1 MSHRLRK
8 PRKKDMRIIVTGAAG
23 FLGTHVCEYLTKK
36 GHKITGIDNL
46 TMSELRRTGY
56 SPQVTR
62 EYNIDFLRRQKTALL
77 MKDIINWSEIEKV
90 EGDFIIH
97 CAAQPAMTIALEQP
111 RLDLQTNVVGTF
123 NMLELARKIDAPIV
137 TCSTIHVYG
146 NKVNQFLKEKKTR
159 FVGES
164 TSEDDPTLQG
174 DMTPLHASKMSTELY
189 VRTYIETYGLKAAV
203 FRLTGMYGPRQFAGM
218 DHGWVSNFII
228 RTLTMK
234 PIIIFGT
241 DKQVRDILFATDAC
255 KAFEAFLENQISGT
269 YNIGGGIR
277 NSISLKEC
285 LAKIREITGLEQ
297 SICFK
302 PPRFGDLHYFV
313 CDISKARKNLKWA
326 PKVSTNEGLRKTI
339 EWAKKNKTLFRVDR

>member
-1 MSHRLRK
+1 
-8 PRKKDMRIIVTGAAG
+8 MRVIVTGAAG
-23 FLGTHVCEYLTKK
+23 FLGTHVCEYLRKK
-36 GHKITGIDNL
+36 GHEIIGIDNL

-56 SPQVTR
+56 SPQIAR
-62 EYNIDFLRRQKTALL
+62 EYNVDFLKRQRITLL
-77 MKDIINWSEIEKV
+77 VKDITNWSEIETIR
-90 EGDFIIH
+90 GDFIIH

-111 RLDLQTNVVGTF
+111 RLDLQANVVGTF
-123 NMLELARKIDAPIV
+123 NMLELARKTDAPIV

-146 NKVNQFLKEKKTR
+146 NKANQSLKEKETR

-164 TSEDDPTLQG
+164 TSEDAPILQG
-174 DMTPLHASKMSTELY
+174 DMTPLHSSKMSTELY
-189 VRTYIETYGLKAAV
+189 VRAYIEAYGLKAAV

-228 RTLTMK
+228 RTLTRK

-255 KAFEAFLENQISGT
+255 RAFEAFLRNQVSGT
-269 YNIGGGIR
+269 YNIGGGTK

-285 LAKIREITGLEQ
+285 LAKIREITRVKQ
-297 SICFK
+297 SISFK

-313 CDISKARKNLKWA
+313 CDIGKARRNLKWT
-326 PKVSTNEGLRKTI
+326 PKISTDEGLRKTI
-339 EWAKKNKTLFRVDR
+339 EWTRKNKTLFKVDK